1 MKKIILALFS
11 ILLLASCD
19 ISITNSKD
27 NSSTA
32 SQEDVSKSSSSS
44 SSFKQSSSSSS
55 SSKQSSSSSG
65 SSKQSSSS
73 SSSSKQSSSSS
84 SSFKQSSS
92 SSSSSKQ
99 SSSSSSSSKQNS
111 SSTASSSFD
120 NLGFK
125 VISISLTSTDI
136 NESGIY
142 DSLEEVGAYLYLYK
156 KLPSNYKTKSS
167 MSYVKS
173 NHTASN
179 KLSIGG
185 DTFYNNEGLLPKK
198 SGRTYIECDIDYTG
212 GNRNSKRI
220 VFCAKD
226 DLYFYTSDHYES
238 YSILRFYYE

>member
-1 MKKIILALFS
+1 MKKIILALIS

-19 ISITNSKD
+19 IAITNSKD
-27 NSSTA
+27 NSST
-32 SQEDVSKSSSSS
+32 SSHEEV
-44 SSFKQSSSSSS
+44 SS
-55 SSKQSSSSSG
+55 SSKQSSNST
-65 SSKQSSSS
+65 KPSSSS
-73 SSSSKQSSSSS
+73 SSSTASSSSTKPNS
-84 SSFKQSSS
+84 SS
-92 SSSSSKQ
+92 
-99 SSSSSSSSKQNS
+99 S

-125 VISISLTSTDI
+125 VISISLTSTDV

-167 MSYVKS
+167 MTYVKS

-185 DTFYNNEGLLPKK
+185 DTFKNKEGLLPKK
-198 SGRTYIECDIDYTG
+198 SGRTYTECDIAYTG
-212 GNRNSKRI
+212 GGRNSKRI
-220 VFCAKD
+220 VFCTKD

>member
-19 ISITNSKD
+19 ITITNSKD
-27 NSSTA
+27 NSSTS
-32 SQEDVSKSSSSS
+32 SQGEVSSSSKQSSSSSKPSSSSS
-44 SSFKQSSSSSS
+44 SSTASSS
-55 SSKQSSSSSG
+55 SSKQSSSSY
-65 SSKQSSSS
+65 
-73 SSSSKQSSSSS
+73 SSSKQSSSST
-84 SSFKQSSS
+84 KPSSS
-92 SSSSSKQ
+92 S
-99 SSSSSSSSKQNS
+99 S

-125 VISISLTSTDI
+125 VISVSLTSTVV

-156 KLPSNYKTKSS
+156 KLPSNYRTKSS

-198 SGRTYIECDIDYTG
+198 SGRTYTECDIAYTG

-226 DLYFYTSDHYES
+226 DLYFYTSDHYQS

>member
-1 MKKIILALFS
+1 MKKIILALIS

-19 ISITNSKD
+19 IAITNSKD
-27 NSSTA
+27 NSST
-32 SQEDVSKSSSSS
+32 SSHEEV
-44 SSFKQSSSSSS
+44 SS
-55 SSKQSSSSSG
+55 SSKQSSNST
-65 SSKQSSSS
+65 KPSSSS
-73 SSSSKQSSSSS
+73 SSSTASSSSTKPNS
-84 SSFKQSSS
+84 SS
-92 SSSSSKQ
+92 
-99 SSSSSSSSKQNS
+99 S

-125 VISISLTSTDI
+125 VISISLTSTDV

-167 MSYVKS
+167 MTYVKN

-185 DTFYNNEGLLPKK
+185 DTFKNKEGLLPKK
-198 SGRTYIECDIDYTG
+198 SGRTYTECDIAYTG
-212 GNRNSKRI
+212 GGRNSKRI
-220 VFCAKD
+220 VFCTKD

>member
-1 MKKIILALFS
+1 MKKIILALIS

-19 ISITNSKD
+19 IVITNSK
-27 NSSTA
+27 NNSSTSSHEEISNSSKPSSSSTKPSSSSSASSSSTKPSSSSTA
-32 SQEDVSKSSSSS
+32 SSSSTKPS
-44 SSFKQSSSSSS
+44 
-55 SSKQSSSSSG
+55 
-65 SSKQSSSS
+65 
-73 SSSSKQSSSSS
+73 
-84 SSFKQSSS
+84 
-92 SSSSSKQ
+92 
-99 SSSSSSSSKQNS
+99 S

-125 VISISLTSTDI
+125 VISISLTSTDV

-167 MSYVKS
+167 MTYVKS

-185 DTFYNNEGLLPKK
+185 DTFYNKEGLLPKK
-198 SGRTYIECDIDYTG
+198 SGRTYTECDIAYTG
-212 GNRNSKRI
+212 GGRNSKRI
-220 VFCAKD
+220 VFCTKD
-226 DLYFYTSDHYES
+226 DLYFYTSDHYKS

>member
-1 MKKIILALFS
+1 MKKIILALIS

-19 ISITNSKD
+19 IAITNSKD
-27 NSSTA
+27 NSST
-32 SQEDVSKSSSSS
+32 SSHEEESSSSKPSSNSTKPSSSSS
-44 SSFKQSSSSSS
+44 SSTKPSSSSSS
-55 SSKQSSSSSG
+55 STKPS
-65 SSKQSSSS
+65 
-73 SSSSKQSSSSS
+73 
-84 SSFKQSSS
+84 
-92 SSSSSKQ
+92 
-99 SSSSSSSSKQNS
+99 S

-125 VISISLTSTDI
+125 VISISLTSTDV

-167 MSYVKS
+167 MTYVKS

-185 DTFYNNEGLLPKK
+185 DTFKNKEGLLPKK
-198 SGRTYIECDIDYTG
+198 SGRTYTECDIAYTG

-220 VFCAKD
+220 VFCTKD

>member
-1 MKKIILALFS
+1 MKKIILALIS

-19 ISITNSKD
+19 IAITNSK
-27 NSSTA
+27 NNSSTSSHEEISSSSASSSSSKPSSSSSASSSSTKPSSSSTA
-32 SQEDVSKSSSSS
+32 SSSSSKSSSSS
-44 SSFKQSSSSSS
+44 SKPS
-55 SSKQSSSSSG
+55 
-65 SSKQSSSS
+65 
-73 SSSSKQSSSSS
+73 
-84 SSFKQSSS
+84 
-92 SSSSSKQ
+92 
-99 SSSSSSSSKQNS
+99 S

-125 VISISLTSTDI
+125 VISISLTSTDV

-167 MSYVKS
+167 MTYVKS

-185 DTFYNNEGLLPKK
+185 DTFYNKEGLLPKK
-198 SGRTYIECDIDYTG
+198 SGRTYTECDIAYTG
-212 GNRNSKRI
+212 GGRNSKRI
-220 VFCAKD
+220 VFCTKD
-226 DLYFYTSDHYES
+226 DLYFYTSDHYKS

>member
-44 SSFKQSSSSSS
+44 SSSKQSSSSSSSSKQNSSSSS
-55 SSKQSSSSSG
+55 SSKQSSSSSN
-65 SSKQSSSS
+65 SSKQNSSS
-73 SSSSKQSSSSS
+73 SSSSKQS
-84 SSFKQSSS
+84 
-92 SSSSSKQ
+92 
-99 SSSSSSSSKQNS
+99 S

-125 VISISLTSTDI
+125 VISISLTSTDV

-167 MSYVKS
+167 KDYVKS

>member
-1 MKKIILALFS
+1 MKKIILALIS

-19 ISITNSKD
+19 IAITNSKD
-27 NSSTA
+27 NSST
-32 SQEDVSKSSSSS
+32 SSHEEV
-44 SSFKQSSSSSS
+44 SS
-55 SSKQSSSSSG
+55 SSKQSSNST
-65 SSKQSSSS
+65 KPSSSS
-73 SSSSKQSSSSS
+73 SSSTASSSSTKTSSSSS
-84 SSFKQSSS
+84 SSTKSS
-92 SSSSSKQ
+92 
-99 SSSSSSSSKQNS
+99 S

-125 VISISLTSTDI
+125 VISISLTSTDV

-167 MSYVKS
+167 MTYVKS

-185 DTFYNNEGLLPKK
+185 DTFKNKEGLLPKK
-198 SGRTYIECDIDYTG
+198 SGRTYTECDIAYTG
-212 GNRNSKRI
+212 GGRNSKRI
-220 VFCAKD
+220 VFCTKD

>member
-1 MKKIILALFS
+1 MKKIILALIS

-19 ISITNSKD
+19 IAITNSKD
-27 NSSTA
+27 NSST
-32 SQEDVSKSSSSS
+32 SSHEEVSSSSKQS
-44 SSFKQSSSSSS
+44 SNSTKQSSSSSS
-55 SSKQSSSSSG
+55 STASSSST
-65 SSKQSSSS
+65 KPSSSS
-73 SSSSKQSSSSS
+73 TKPS
-84 SSFKQSSS
+84 
-92 SSSSSKQ
+92 
-99 SSSSSSSSKQNS
+99 S

-125 VISISLTSTDI
+125 VISISLTSTDV

-167 MSYVKS
+167 MTYVKS

-185 DTFYNNEGLLPKK
+185 DTFKNKEGLLPKK
-198 SGRTYIECDIDYTG
+198 SGRTYTECDIAYAG

-220 VFCAKD
+220 VFCTKD

>member
-1 MKKIILALFS
+1 MKKIILALIS

-19 ISITNSKD
+19 IVITNSKN
-27 NSSTA
+27 NSST
-32 SQEDVSKSSSSS
+32 SSHEEISNSSKPSSSSTKPSSSSS
-44 SSFKQSSSSSS
+44 ASSSSTKPSSSSSAS
-55 SSKQSSSSSG
+55 SSSTKPSSSSSA
-65 SSKQSSSS
+65 SSSS
-73 SSSSKQSSSSS
+73 TKPS
-84 SSFKQSSS
+84 
-92 SSSSSKQ
+92 
-99 SSSSSSSSKQNS
+99 S

-125 VISISLTSTDI
+125 VISISLTSTDV

-167 MSYVKS
+167 MTYVKS

-185 DTFYNNEGLLPKK
+185 DTFYNKEGLLPKK
-198 SGRTYIECDIDYTG
+198 SGRTYTECDIAYTG
-212 GNRNSKRI
+212 GGRNSKRI
-220 VFCAKD
+220 VFCTKD

>member
-1 MKKIILALFS
+1 MKKIILALIS

-19 ISITNSKD
+19 IAITNSKD
-27 NSSTA
+27 NSST
-32 SQEDVSKSSSSS
+32 SSHEEESSSSKPSSNSTKPSSSSS
-44 SSFKQSSSSSS
+44 SSTKPSSSSSS
-55 SSKQSSSSSG
+55 STKP
-65 SSKQSSSS
+65 SSSS
-73 SSSSKQSSSSS
+73 SSSTKPS
-84 SSFKQSSS
+84 
-92 SSSSSKQ
+92 
-99 SSSSSSSSKQNS
+99 S

-125 VISISLTSTDI
+125 VISISLTSTDV

-167 MSYVKS
+167 MTYVKS

-185 DTFYNNEGLLPKK
+185 DTFKNKEGLLPKK
-198 SGRTYIECDIDYTG
+198 SGRTYTECDIAYTG

-220 VFCAKD
+220 VFCTKD

>member
-44 SSFKQSSSSSS
+44 SS
-55 SSKQSSSSSG
+55 SKQSSSSSG

-84 SSFKQSSS
+84 SSSKQSSS

-99 SSSSSSSSKQNS
+99 SS

-125 VISISLTSTDI
+125 VISISLTSTDV

-167 MSYVKS
+167 MNYVKS

-198 SGRTYIECDIDYTG
+198 SGRTYTECDIDYTG